1 MKKADD
7 AVEGEEQEETAA
19 ITDSKSLASQDNL
32 ETPDDQDNVQAK
44 SQEQQQP
51 DKRKEQE
58 ELDDEEIGSD
68 LDSESDEDYRKSD
81 PSSASSSSLNNQI
94 VGLYDSVQRTRN
106 HWRCKFIAMA
116 AHIDGRD
123 YLFNALNGDFEWWI
137 VFLVSFVFLLLFG
150 LQ

>member
-1 MKKADD
+1 MKKAIDV
-7 AVEGEEQEETAA
+7 VEGEEHKETTPTAGNVHNSE
-19 ITDSKSLASQDNL
+19 TLDDSKPQDS
-32 ETPDDQDNVQAK
+32 VQAK
-44 SQEQQQP
+44 PQEQQQP

-58 ELDDEEIGSD
+58 DLDDEEIGSD

-123 YLFNALNGDFEWWI
+123 YLFNALNGDFEW
-137 VFLVSFVFLLLFG
+137 
-150 LQ
+150 